1 MQYELAKKGQAPR
14 PLDKVTEHFKNIVTQ
29 FNPIMMPKIMQDVG
43 TIGVNMGSTI
53 VSPYADIL
61 HNVQATGAAGLHR
74 LAGDEQSAQEALN
87 RTRPVTPSGL
97 MREPNLPVVREFEQ
111 GLGKA
116 FEASKLPPLGP
127 GSGMPGSAPV
137 SPRPMFTPNDLRVVG
152 AEATRVGRQ
161 IGEIPTDFA
170 NAQSGLQ
177 RIDPVT
183 GQPVL
188 GARIQSGVDRLGDI
202 MEQRRM
208 QGLTPIPGLPA
219 ALQPETA
226 MYAVR
231 PQGSRLT
238 TPVVPATARG
248 YSPPVDP
255 ANDMF
260 REVTGLQPEQPEVTP
275 TLLHSLN
282 SRVQFNN
289 VPNERNAINGF
300 RQFMETKAKEMYP
313 EAETPRQ
320 ALEIFNAMHYDT
332 LSRHAAEN
340 KIFDEFIQTPEGQ
353 QLVPNAVSTDEM
365 AKRHDAATEGL
376 KNMWGKY
383 LVKNLGTEGNP
394 LVKIAAE
401 KGLTQLPAE
410 DVIRVA
416 NEEAYAA
423 SANRQ
428 KAGMPVQ
435 GSFAVPIVET
445 KTEVQALNTK
455 IEEAAKRQN
464 ELFQAAHLANVDPA
478 SIPEYL
484 EARKQVETDTKKRNT
499 LQKKLDN
506 LTLASAY
513 EALEDAAVKPM
524 PAETLL
530 KEMQP
535 SERAFYPGLKESAV
549 RGETSYRSAIGAIEN
564 TGFIQAAEKFYNDV
578 LQGKIPA
585 DKAATYPVDKYIR
598 ENAEARIKVEQAE
611 KAKLAEHKNAVIQ
624 SLKDSANALPAD
636 KKFGNVGVVE
646 LTKDTPVDIAN
657 REVAAST
664 EALDICIG
672 EGGSGSGTKNLFTGK
687 KDPRYTPIVNLLTGE
702 PNPNASRHTSGYV
715 TELQRGEQLPMFRD
729 IETGLPIAALQFHT
743 ASSMQSNG
751 QPMFNIGYASG
762 AGNGRIEA
770 KYVNGVRDYLNSR
783 ANDIAGIGNNLE
795 DNTGIYDT
803 TNRSSLGKARRY
815 AQVSESELKAVDWDS
830 MPRFMTANDIK
841 QAVQGS
847 VPVAPQRSL
856 SLQEDIAQLKAT
868 LIDNIETVVNDAVNH
883 SNLVNPEELERRL
896 IGTFS
901 AMQQQSFSTFFDDPI
916 GSMNQSLD
924 LLRDQ
929 IDRRSNNASEIS
941 QEMVDAL
948 DNYAA
953 ELEAARDELLAQQHR
968 DLQPA
973 PQAPTRQITEENLR
987 DAMLLNMPV
996 EQVTASSMLSHTFN
1010 NNFDA
1015 ERFRTDP
1022 RSVINGAREELLSA
1036 LQRFEE
1042 ITDINELRN
1051 FGFDDF
1057 AERDQWVVE
1066 VNDTVD
1072 RLNRLED
1079 SLQQPITPAPV
1090 PQVAPMQQAEQL
1102 LQQIERPLRSTND
1115 GIVND
1120 ALQEFARNLQRFAST
1135 QMQNGMETVQIAS
1148 GVRDTMN
1155 TLRNMVLTQ
1164 PTDLTRN
1171 FTPDQLG
1178 DYVSALRLGIDGIGQ
1193 WIETQ
1198 NQQAIATPTANLPAE
1213 VQQNIAQRN
1222 RQITSAY
1229 GSALNPN
1236 TAFNAT
1242 NDALSE
1248 FIDLLDNMATNLY
1261 GNGLSSAEIVEHLQG
1276 RVRSEI
1282 MVLSDPNRVASRG
1295 LNVAEA
1301 NTLSNRLNDAYG
1313 NLATIHDQLA
1323 APPQAQGDQI
1333 ARRLVDDSIQ
1343 AALTP
1348 NTGSQAVD
1356 AYLSQYS
1363 DTLMDQLAS
1372 YENQGIALPEV
1383 ITRLRDEIQSHHDL
1397 LIRLEQSATETGLT
1411 PMESQ
1416 MVRNRLSSVLGGFP
1430 EPMVEL
1436 NFEPDDMHGANEPYT
1451 MQSAVDMARDVFE
1464 QERIDANNFDIPSI
1478 EQSIY
1483 ALREGLFDDER
1494 IRRLSP
1500 RQQVSFSEDVAF
1512 RLQNML
1518 DDINA
1523 RNRPPGRDL
1532 VADPERAREA
1542 IGSAIQNLVVD
1553 YGEDVANR
1561 VFEITESISEHY
1573 NPGSNLSE
1581 YVNQLRRPRNGV
1593 RQDVRDG
1600 LDHVAEEL
1608 ESVSQER
1615 MNLNTAYNTA
1625 ESYFN
1630 ELLDDLGSDQRFAD
1644 LDDDIRSIMVDE
1656 QQGALSDRL
1665 TGLSDDDF
1673 LMVMRRLRENRP
1685 IPNEGNRQAV
1695 QPVLPAP
1702 ATAPYRPIPAIIH
1715 GMSDQAITADMSEYD
1730 RASVQSMFESITD
1743 VNSPEEL
1750 QNIVSLARSYAM
1762 GGWDNFSDVQRE
1774 WLARNIEEY
1783 IGDNPP
1789 PNTPPPEVDNV
1800 FGATGQALRITDR
1813 DRELYTELND
1823 MLDNAIEEGYPL
1835 PDLGD
1840 NEAVARLILND
1851 EVGGDINNATDA
1863 ERRRLASLVRRYGAH
1878 GTLPRGHKKGG
1889 RIRKYQDGGS
1899 VKGDAAFGVYPG
1911 MGKRS
1916 KKSDIGDK
1924 LNAALIPQ
1932 DAFDLATTI
1941 APFGKVGKVLA
1952 AGILAG
1958 DPAEAHAGNMSSLL
1972 KLVAREAPE
1981 QFQSIRNALLRTF
1994 HTGLEHSV
2002 VGSTRMGGPS
2012 EVMQGATSSVTPNK
2026 LDIRAARKNI
2036 DQSPLIDFHTH
2047 PSQNTSVSDFQIRP
2061 SDTDLKYWMGQY
2073 GSSYMPQWSNE
2084 ARVMVGSP
2092 PSRQEGVTSAY
2103 NFFATDKPAQ
2113 TLNPAAYEAAKYELQ
2128 RSKPL
2133 QTLKDNPLVGE
2144 YLDAGGNMGDLLDSA
2159 SPLLLQKYFAE
2170 KGLGRHEM
2178 QLSNRPVTSPSVT
2191 EQELFN
2197 QIANPAMEVLGSKRF
2212 ESFAKGGQV
2221 HKYQDGGSVSETV
2234 DDYGEPNNA
2243 ALDAFDLMKLERWMS
2258 KRPEFHVDSKEFND
2272 DTPDLERDDEVQTP
2286 KESVFDAK
2294 LKTPWEDDEWVMR
2307 NYIRKHYME
2316 TFAKGGTVHKN
2327 PSVEQMKRELM
2338 MRRV

>member
-1 MQYELAKKGQAPR
+1 MQYELTKKGQAPR

-29 FNPIMMPKIMQDVG
+29 FNPIMMPKVMQDVG
-43 TIGVNMGSTI
+43 TMGLNMI
-53 VSPYADIL
+53 SPLPSIYTDIA
-61 HNVQATGAAGLHR
+61 HNVQAIGAAGLHR
-74 LAGDEQSAQEALN
+74 LAGDEQSALEAEA
-87 RTRPVTPSGL
+87 RSRPVGTGTL
-97 MREPNLPVVREFEQ
+97 YREPSLPVVREAEQ
-111 GLGKA
+111 GFGQA
-116 FEASKLPPLGP
+116 FEASKLPPMGP
-127 GSGMPGSAPV
+127 GSGMPGTSRI

-219 ALQPETA
+219 ALQPETN

-238 TPVVPATARG
+238 TPVIPETAKG
-248 YSPPVDP
+248 FSPPIDP
-255 ANDMF
+255 VNDMF
-260 REVTGLQPEQPEVTP
+260 KEVVGLDPEQAEATP
-275 TLLHSLN
+275 TLLHSLT
-282 SRVQFNN
+282 RRAQFGNA
-289 VPNERNAINGF
+289 PNPENATRAF
-300 RQFMETKAKEMYP
+300 RDFLGNKAKEMYP
-313 EAETPRQ
+313 EATSTREATDM
-320 ALEIFNAMHYDT
+320 FNAMYYDNE
-332 LSRHAAEN
+332 SRHAKEN
-340 KIFDEFIQTPEGQ
+340 ELFDEFLKTFMGQ
-353 QLVPNAVSTDEM
+353 DKLPNAVPTEEM
-365 AKRHDAATEGL
+365 AIRHNAAVEGL
-376 KNMWGKY
+376 KNQWGKY

-401 KGLTQLPAE
+401 KGLTYLPAE
-410 DVIRVA
+410 EVMNLA
-416 NEEAYAA
+416 NEEAYTAT
-423 SANRQ
+423 ANRRSE
-428 KAGMPVQ
+428 GYPIQ
-435 GSFAVPIVET
+435 GTFAEPIEQT
-445 KTEVQALNTK
+445 RNEVQTLNTT
-455 IEEAAKRQN
+455 IEDAAKRQN
-464 ELFQAAHLANVDPA
+464 DLFQAAHLANVDPA

-513 EALEDAAVKPM
+513 ETVEDAAVKPQAASFM
-524 PAETLL
+524 RS
-530 KEMQP
+530 EMQP
-535 SERAFYPGLKESAV
+535 SERGFYPALKEAAD
-549 RGETSYRSAIGAIEN
+549 RGEIGYKASIGAIERMGY
-564 TGFIQAAEKFYNDV
+564 TKAAENFYNDV
-578 LQGKIPA
+578 LEGKIPA
-585 DKAATYPVDKYIR
+585 NKAATYPVDKYIR
-598 ENAEARIKVEQAE
+598 ENAEARVKLEQAE
-611 KAKLAEHKNAVIQ
+611 KAKVEEHKTAVIQ

-672 EGGSGSGTKNLFTGK
+672 EGGSGKGTKNLFTGK

-702 PNPNASRHTSGYV
+702 ANPNATRNTSGYV

-762 AGNGRIEA
+762 AGNGRIDA
-770 KYVNGVRDYLNSR
+770 KYADGIRDYLNSR
-783 ANDIAGIGNNLE
+783 ADDIAGIGNNLE

-815 AQVSESELKAVDWDS
+815 AQVSEADLKAVDWDS

-896 IGTFS
+896 YGTFS

-929 IDRRSNNASEIS
+929 IDRRSSNASEIS

-968 DLQPA
+968 ALQPA
-973 PQAPTRQITEENLR
+973 PQAPTRQITVENLR
-987 DAMLLNMPV
+987 DAMLLNMP
-996 EQVTASSMLSHTFN
+996 EHQVTASSMLAHTFS

-1079 SLQQPITPAPV
+1079 SLQIPAPV
-1090 PQVAPMQQAEQL
+1090 PATQVAPMQQAEQL
-1102 LQQIERPLRSTND
+1102 LQQIERPLRSAND

-1120 ALQEFARNLQRFAST
+1120 ALQEYARNLQRFASN
-1135 QMQNGMETVQIAS
+1135 QLQNGMDPITVAN
-1148 GVRDTMN
+1148 GMRDTVN
-1155 TLRNMVLTQ
+1155 TLRNIVLAQ
-1164 PTDLTRN
+1164 PTDFTRN

-1178 DYVSALRLGIDGIGQ
+1178 DYVSALRLTIDGIGQ
-1193 WIETQ
+1193 WIES
-1198 NQQAIATPTANLPAE
+1198 QQQRPQRANLPAE
-1213 VQQNIAQRN
+1213 VQQNIDNQN
-1222 RQITSAY
+1222 RPITNAY
-1229 GSALNPN
+1229 GTALNPN
-1236 TAFNAT
+1236 TAFNNT
-1242 NDALSE
+1242 NEALSE
-1248 FIDLLDNMATNLY
+1248 FIDILDAIATNMF
-1261 GNGLSSAEIVEHLQG
+1261 GNGHNAGEIAEAVEARVHAEFLQ
-1276 RVRSEI
+1276 
-1282 MVLSDPNRVASRG
+1282 LNDPDRVARRG
-1295 LNVAEA
+1295 LNGAEA
-1301 NTLSNRLNDAYG
+1301 EVLRGRLNDAYG
-1313 NLATIHDQLA
+1313 NLRAVREQLYTPA
-1323 APPQAQGDQI
+1323 QAQGDQI
-1333 ARRLVDDSIQ
+1333 TRRLIDDSIQ

-1356 AYLSQYS
+1356 AYLSQYG
-1363 DTLMDQLAS
+1363 DTLADQLAS

-1383 ITRLRDEIQSHHDL
+1383 ITRLHDEIQSHHDL

-1416 MVRNRLSSVLGGFP
+1416 MVRNRLSSVLGGLELSATPP

-1436 NFEPDDMHGANEPYT
+1436 NFEPDTMHGANEPYT

-1464 QERIDANNFDIPSI
+1464 QERMDANNFDIPSI

-1494 IRRLSP
+1494 IRRLP
-1500 RQQVSFSEDVAF
+1500 ERQRQSFSEDVAF

-1581 YVNQLRRPRNGV
+1581 YVNQLRRSRNGV

-1615 MNLNTAYNTA
+1615 MNLNMAYNTA

-1644 LDDDIRSIMVDE
+1644 LDDDIRLTMVDE
-1656 QQGALSDRL
+1656 QQRALSDRL

-1685 IPNEGNRQAV
+1685 IPNEGN
-1695 QPVLPAP
+1695 QPPATDNVFGITGRALLTPVPAQP
-1702 ATAPYRPIPAIIH
+1702 ATAPYRPIPTILLGERVTDIVRSMPANTTHQVDNAFDEIIN
-1715 GMSDQAITADMSEYD
+1715 A
-1730 RASVQSMFESITD
+1730 
-1743 VNSPEEL
+1743 NSLEEI
-1750 QNIVSLARSYAM
+1750 QNIIGLVRTHTMGPWENFSAEQRELLARVLEDHVS
-1762 GGWDNFSDVQRE
+1762 DNT
-1774 WLARNIEEY
+1774 
-1783 IGDNPP
+1783 P
-1789 PNTPPPEVDNV
+1789 PNTPPE
-1800 FGATGQALRITDR
+1800 
-1813 DRELYTELND
+1813 
-1823 MLDNAIEEGYPL
+1823 
-1835 PDLGD
+1835 
-1840 NEAVARLILND
+1840 
-1851 EVGGDINNATDA
+1851 
-1863 ERRRLASLVRRYGAH
+1863 
-1878 GTLPRGHKKGG
+1878 GHKDGG
-1889 RIRKYQDGGS
+1889 HIRKYEKGGS
-1899 VKGDAAFGVYPG
+1899 
-1911 MGKRS
+1911 
-1916 KKSDIGDK
+1916 
-1924 LNAALIPQ
+1924 
-1932 DAFDLATTI
+1932 I
-1941 APFGKVGKVLA
+1941 AEEANNQLREIRQPEPRP
-1952 AGILAG
+1952 
-1958 DPAEAHAGNMSSLL
+1958 DPATGRFPIPDISRM
-1972 KLVAREAPE
+1972 PE
-1981 QFQSIRNALLRTF
+1981 RTMVMPRYMQLDKDYPAVGTRLSANKRLDSNSMV
-1994 HTGLEHSV
+1994 TGYVDADTTKSPGEKP
-2002 VGSTRMGGPS
+2002 STRASG
-2012 EVMQGATSSVTPNK
+2012 
-2026 LDIRAARKNI
+2026 
-2036 DQSPLIDFHTH
+2036 
-2047 PSQNTSVSDFQIRP
+2047 
-2061 SDTDLKYWMGQY
+2061 
-2073 GSSYMPQWSNE
+2073 
-2084 ARVMVGSP
+2084 VGI
-2092 PSRQEGVTSAY
+2092 Q
-2103 NFFATDKPAQ
+2103 F
-2113 TLNPAAYEAAKYELQ
+2113 
-2128 RSKPL
+2128 
-2133 QTLKDNPLVGE
+2133 
-2144 YLDAGGNMGDLLDSA
+2144 M
-2159 SPLLLQKYFAE
+2159 
-2170 KGLGRHEM
+2170 H
-2178 QLSNRPVTSPSVT
+2178 
-2191 EQELFN
+2191 
-2197 QIANPAMEVLGSKRF
+2197 
-2212 ESFAKGGQV
+2212 
-2221 HKYQDGGSVSETV
+2221 
-2234 DDYGEPNNA
+2234 
-2243 ALDAFDLMKLERWMS
+2243 
-2258 KRPEFHVDSKEFND
+2258 
-2272 DTPDLERDDEVQTP
+2272 
-2286 KESVFDAK
+2286 
-2294 LKTPWEDDEWVMR
+2294 
-2307 NYIRKHYME
+2307 
-2316 TFAKGGTVHKN
+2316 TFAKGGTVQHI

-2338 MRRV
+2338 MRRA